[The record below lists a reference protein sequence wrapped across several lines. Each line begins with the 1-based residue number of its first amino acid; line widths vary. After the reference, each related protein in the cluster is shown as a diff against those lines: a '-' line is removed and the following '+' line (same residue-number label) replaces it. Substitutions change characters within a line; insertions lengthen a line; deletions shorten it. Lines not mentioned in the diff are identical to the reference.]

1 MTAPELLKS
10 ITAGIVADEFA
21 DTVAEVTLLLS
32 RGGVVEVVDAGRVV
46 VGMEVVML
54 TTEVV
59 GIEVAGA
66 VVGTVVG
73 RMVEGGGEE
82 DDTPDPPVPS
92 DPTFSDDVRDSEV

>member
-1 MTAPELLKS
+1 MTAPELLKF

-32 RGGVVEVVDAGRVV
+32 MEGIAEVVDAGRVV
-46 VGMEVVML
+46 VGMEVVVL

-59 GIEVAGA
+59 GIEVAG
-66 VVGTVVG
+66 TVVG
-73 RMVEGGGEE
+73 GMVEGGGEE

-92 DPTFSDDVRDSEV
+92 DPTFRVDVSDDEV

>member
-1 MTAPELLKS
+1 MTAPELLKF

-32 RGGVVEVVDAGRVV
+32 RGGVVEVVDAGGVV
-46 VGMEVVML
+46 VGMEVVVL

-59 GIEVAGA
+59 GIEVAG
-66 VVGTVVG
+66 TVVG
-73 RMVEGGGEE
+73 GMVEGGGEE
-82 DDTPDPPVPS
+82 DDAEDPPVPS

>member
-1 MTAPELLKS
+1 MTAPELPKF

-32 RGGVVEVVDAGRVV
+32 MGGIAEVVDAGRVV
-46 VGMEVVML
+46 VGMEVVVL

-59 GIEVAGA
+59 GIV

-73 RMVEGGGEE
+73 EMVEGGGGE
-82 DDTPDPPVPS
+82 DDAEDPPVPS
-92 DPTFSDDVRDSEV
+92 DPTFRVDVSDDEV